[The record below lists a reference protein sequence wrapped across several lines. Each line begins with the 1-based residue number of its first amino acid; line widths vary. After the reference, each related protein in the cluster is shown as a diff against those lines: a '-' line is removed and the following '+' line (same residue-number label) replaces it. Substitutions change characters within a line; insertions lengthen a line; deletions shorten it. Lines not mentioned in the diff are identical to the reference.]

1 MAYRILIVDDST
13 FFRRRI
19 TQILQEDSELQV
31 VGEARDGKEAISMV
45 KQLNPD
51 VVTMDVEMPVMDGIS
66 AVKQIMAQ
74 CPVPIIMFSSLTQD
88 GAQATLDALDAGAV
102 DFLPKKFEDI
112 ALNKKEAITLLQNRV
127 KALARRSP
135 GLTSRPLTRLR
146 ESVIV
151 PPSAKPA
158 ASPFAHDFSHVD
170 SVPTASR
177 SGIRKSYKCL
187 AIGTSTGG
195 PVALQKILLEL
206 PATFPYPIIMVQHM
220 PAAFTEAFASRL
232 NDLCKITVKEA
243 QHGESLKKGVA
254 YLAPGGK
261 QMTVEGHAGMAHIK
275 ISEPELFPQ
284 ATYKPS
290 VDLTFESLAKVF
302 GADVLGLILTGMGA
316 DGREGCRAL
325 KSRGAKIWAQDEKS
339 SVVYGMPQAVTVANI
354 AECNFDIS
362 QMAGQIKT
370 EMLN

>member
-19 TQILQEDSELQV
+19 TQILQEDPELQV
-31 VGEARDGKEAISMV
+31 VGEAKDGMEAISMV

-88 GAQATLDALDAGAV
+88 GAQATLNALDAGAV

-112 ALNKKEAITLLQNRV
+112 ALNKKEAISLLQNRV
-127 KALARRSP
+127 KALARRAP
-135 GLTSRPLTRLR
+135 VGMSRPSTRLR
-146 ESVIV
+146 DSLIT
-151 PPSAKPA
+151 PPAPRPTLS
-158 ASPFAHDFSHVD
+158 SFSHDFSQVD
-170 SVPTASR
+170 STVTRSR
-177 SGIRKSYKCL
+177 LAGKKSYKCL

-206 PATFPYPIIMVQHM
+206 PATFPYPIVMVQHM

-232 NDLCKITVKEA
+232 NDLCNLTVKEA
-243 QHGESLKKGVA
+243 QHGEILKKGVA

-261 QMTVEGHAGMAHIK
+261 QMTVEGHAAMAHIK

-284 ATYKPS
+284 AAYKPS

-302 GADVLGLILTGMGA
+302 GAEVLGLILTGMGA

-325 KSRGAKIWAQDEKS
+325 KNKGAKIWAQDEKS

-354 AECNFDIS
+354 AECNFDIG